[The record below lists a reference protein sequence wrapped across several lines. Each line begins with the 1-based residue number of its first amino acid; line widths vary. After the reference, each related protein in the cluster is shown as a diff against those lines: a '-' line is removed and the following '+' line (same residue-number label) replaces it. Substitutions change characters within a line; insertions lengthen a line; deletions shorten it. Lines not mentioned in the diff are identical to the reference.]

1 MVYKRVKRGKMNQ
14 QKVVVIL
21 LLVTII
27 LSIFSVVLTLSVD
40 ASDSTKVEK
49 ETIVISEPP
58 VAAVAFQIENPV
70 NGGAE

>member
-1 MVYKRVKRGKMNQ
+1 
-14 QKVVVIL
+14 